1 MGCVMGTEPV
11 YDYVIVG
18 GGSAGCTLASRLS
31 EDPDCKVLLLEAGPR
46 DLSPYIHLPVCYYK
60 TTKGALTWNFNLAPQ
75 SNQGGIAPPYTQAR
89 VLGGGSSINAQVYI
103 RGTAEDY
110 DGWKRMGCSGW
121 SYRDVLPY
129 FRRSEANNR
138 FADEFHGNDGPLGVS
153 DQRHTHPLSRAFIR
167 ACQQYG
173 MPYNSD
179 FNGQRQSGAGLY
191 QVTNRDGRRCSA
203 AVGYLRPARLRP
215 NLTVRTGVLAQR
227 LVLEKGRAIAVKCI
241 AGNGLFVA
249 RAEREIIVTAGA
261 INSPKLL
268 MLSGIGP
275 ARHLTSLGIKTV
287 ADLPGV
293 GQNLHDHLDIFMMY
307 NVKDIESY
315 DAYRKF
321 ARQLSAGLRYAVY
334 RDGPV
339 SATVVEAGAFWSTDG
354 SADAANLQYHFL
366 AGSGI
371 EAVTDTASKSNGC
384 TLNAYFLHPRSRGS
398 VALKS
403 ADPQEPPVI
412 DPNFLAEQDDLDR
425 TVESVMIGQEIMSK
439 PAISRYIASEF
450 MPGPETR
457 RRADY
462 EAYVRRESRSGY
474 HPVGTCR
481 MGNDD
486 MAVVDTELRVHGVE
500 GVRVADASVMP
511 RLVSGNT
518 NAPTIMI
525 AEKASDI
532 LRGRQLPAEVSHL
545 LASQERTP
553 QHADA

>member
-1 MGCVMGTEPV
+1 MGGVMGATSV

-31 EDPDCKVLLLEAGPR
+31 EDPSCKVLLLEAGPR
-46 DLSPYIHLPVCYYK
+46 DWNPYIHLPVCYYK
-60 TTKGALTWNFNLAPQ
+60 TTKGALTWNFDLAPQ
-75 SNQGGIAPPYTQAR
+75 DNQGGITPPYTQAR

-110 DGWKRMGCSGW
+110 DGWERMGCHGW

-129 FRRSEANNR
+129 FRRSEANDR

-153 DQRHTHPLSRAFIR
+153 DQRYTHPLSRAFIR

-173 MPYNSD
+173 IPHNSD
-179 FNGQRQSGAGLY
+179 FNGKRQTGAGLY

-203 AVGYLRPARLRP
+203 ARAYLRPANRRP
-215 NLTVRTGVLAQR
+215 NLTVRTGVFVQR
-227 LVLEKGRAIAVKCI
+227 LVVEKGRAAAVECI
-241 AGNGLFVA
+241 SGNHLFIA

-275 ARHLTSLGIKTV
+275 AQHLASLGIKP
-287 ADLPGV
+287 AIDLPGV

-315 DAYRKF
+315 DAYKKLS
-321 ARQLSAGLRYAVY
+321 RQIWAGLRYAIY

-339 SATVVEAGAFWSTDG
+339 SATVVEAGAFCSTD
-354 SADAANLQYHFL
+354 SADAANLQFHFL

-371 EAVTDTASKSNGC
+371 EAVTDAASKSNGC

-398 VALKS
+398 VTLRS
-403 ADPQEPPVI
+403 ADPRQPPII

-425 TVESVMIGQEIMSK
+425 TVESVMIGQEIMSQ
-439 PAISRYIASEF
+439 PAISRYIAGEF
-450 MPGPETR
+450 MPGPGTQR
-457 RRADY
+457 RPDY

-474 HPVGTCR
+474 HPAGTCR
-481 MGNDD
+481 MGIDE
-486 MAVVDTELRVHGVE
+486 MAVVDPELRVRGIE
-500 GVRVADASVMP
+500 GLRVADASIMP

-532 LRGRQLPAEVSHL
+532 LRGRQVLPEVSL
-545 LASQERTP
+545 SLASRERSP